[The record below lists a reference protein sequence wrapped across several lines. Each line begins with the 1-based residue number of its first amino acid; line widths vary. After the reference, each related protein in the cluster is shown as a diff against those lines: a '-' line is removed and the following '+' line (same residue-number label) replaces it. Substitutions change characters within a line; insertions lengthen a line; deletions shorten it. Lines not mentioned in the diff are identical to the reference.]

1 MAMTRIRLTSV
12 RARVDRTT
20 PIFCP
25 TCGGDRLGDVCD
37 GRRRIAL
44 GPIAVL
50 PWTRREGHVRCTAC
64 DSHHP
69 TECLD
74 ALTSAELAD
83 RLVDVT
89 RILTVTTVRAGDP
102 SDRAM
107 RRRAV
112 QHVRT
117 VIPGYHQNRLDA
129 DMVALDPASVA
140 VHVTPLADALEVAG
154 KERLIANMVQVA
166 LAAHTISSHQRW
178 LLDRVGTSLG
188 LTPMHVTGI
197 ISAVASAVEP
207 IAEDPADRP

>member
-1 MAMTRIRLTSV
+1 MNRFRLTSV

-25 TCGGDRLGDVCD
+25 TCGGDRLGEVCD
-37 GRRRIAL
+37 GRRRIAV

-50 PWTRREGHVRCTAC
+50 PWTRSEGHVRCTAC
-64 DSHHP
+64 DSCHG
-69 TECLD
+69 TDCLD

-83 RLVDVT
+83 RLVDLT
-89 RILTVTTVRAGDP
+89 RVLTVTIVRTGDP

-129 DMVALDPASVA
+129 DMVALDPASIA
-140 VHVTPLADALEVAG
+140 AHVTPLADALEVAG
-154 KERLIANMVQVA
+154 KERLIANMVHVA

-197 ISAVASAVEP
+197 ISAVASAIEP
-207 IAEDPADRP
+207 ITEDPADRP

>member
-1 MAMTRIRLTSV
+1 MAMTRNRSTSI

-25 TCGGDRLGDVCD
+25 DCGGDRAGEVCD
-37 GRRRIAL
+37 GRRRITV
-44 GPIAVL
+44 GGVAVL

-64 DSHHP
+64 DTRHP
-69 TECLD
+69 TSCLD
-74 ALTSAELAD
+74 VLTSDELAE
-83 RLVDVT
+83 RLVDLT
-89 RILTVTTVRAGDP
+89 RVLTVTTVRAGDP

-107 RRRAV
+107 RRFAV

-117 VIPGYHQNRLDA
+117 AIPGYHQNRLDA
-129 DMVALDPASVA
+129 DMVALDPACIA
-140 VHVTPLADALEVAG
+140 THVTPLADALEVAG
-154 KERLIANMVQVA
+154 KERLVANMVQVA

-188 LTPMHVTGI
+188 LTPLHVAGI
-197 ISAVASAVEP
+197 ISAVASAVGP

>member
-1 MAMTRIRLTSV
+1 MTRLRPTSI

-25 TCGGDRLGDVCD
+25 ACGGDRTGEVCD
-37 GRRRIAL
+37 GRRRIAI
-44 GPIAVL
+44 GPVAVL
-50 PWTRREGHVRCTAC
+50 PWTRTEGHVRCTAC
-64 DSHHP
+64 DTQHP

-74 ALTSAELAD
+74 VLTSADLAM
-83 RLVDVT
+83 RLGDVS
-89 RILTVTTVRAGDP
+89 RILTATPVRAGDP
-102 SDRAM
+102 GDRAM

-129 DMVALDPASVA
+129 DMVALDPAGVA

-154 KERLIANMVQVA
+154 KERLVADMVQVA
-166 LAAHTISSHQRW
+166 LAAHTISPHQRW
-178 LLDRVGTSLG
+178 LLDRAGTSLG

-197 ISAVASAVEP
+197 ISAVAASVEP
-207 IAEDPADRP
+207 TAEDPADRP